1 MPILNN
7 PHSGTLSRVAA
18 AVADPRSATYRLRS
32 RVDRSGLFARHG
44 RLARRVGLDRVWLV
58 LSFDCDTPQD
68 AEVAWDVHERLLGL
82 GVCPVY
88 AVPGEL
94 LRGAAEV
101 YGRIA
106 ATGAEFINHGDRM
119 HAFFDEAAGRWASS
133 FFYDQQP
140 REVLREDVLGG
151 DRAVR
156 DVIGR
161 APHGFRTPHFGT
173 FQADEQLRWLHGV
186 VGELGYR
193 FSSSTVPSWGFREG
207 PVFNRFGR
215 LELPVSGGGEAPL
228 SILDT
233 WSCFEAPDRVRTPA
247 DYERD
252 AAALGA
258 ALAEAGAGVL
268 NVYGDP
274 SHIHGRDEFFRA
286 VEGWLDVARPAGY
299 DELLQGL

>member
-1 MPILNN
+1 M
-7 PHSGTLSRVAA
+7 LSRVTA
-18 AVADPRSATYRLRS
+18 AVADPRSAAYRLRS
-32 RVDRSGLFARHG
+32 RVDRSGLFARYA
-44 RLARRVGLDRVWLV
+44 RLARRAGLDRVWLV

-68 AEVAWDVHERLLGL
+68 AAVAWDVHERLMGL

-94 LRGAAEV
+94 LRNAADV

-119 HAFFDEAAGRWASS
+119 HAFFDEQAGHWASS

-140 REVLREDVLGG
+140 REALREDVLGG
-151 DRAVR
+151 DRTVR
-156 DVIGR
+156 EVIGR
-161 APHGFRTPHFGT
+161 APRGFRTPHFGT
-173 FQADEQLRWLHGV
+173 FQAVEQLRWLHGV
-186 VGELGYR
+186 LGELDYR
-193 FSSSTVPSWGFREG
+193 FSSSTVPAWGFREG
-207 PVFNRFGR
+207 PVFDRFGR
-215 LELPVSGGGEAPL
+215 PELPVSGGGEAPL

-247 DYERD
+247 DYERE

-258 ALAEAGAGVL
+258 ALADAGAGVL

-274 SHIHGRDEFFRA
+274 SHVHGRDEFFRA
-286 VEGWLDVARPAGY
+286 VAGWLELAQPTGY
-299 DELLQGL
+299 DELLKALR